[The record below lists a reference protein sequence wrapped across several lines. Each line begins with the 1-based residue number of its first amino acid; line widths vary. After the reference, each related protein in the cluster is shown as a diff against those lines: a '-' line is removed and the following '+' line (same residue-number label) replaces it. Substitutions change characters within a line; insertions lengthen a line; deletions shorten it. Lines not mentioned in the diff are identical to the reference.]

1 MQFKDLIAPQAII
14 GDLESSTPNEAL
26 AEMVDALIAAG
37 SISEDIRQGVL
48 TALIE
53 REGITSTGVGNGI
66 AVPHA
71 KHPAIKKMTGLFARS
86 REGVDFAAID
96 DKPVHLF
103 VLLLSNQDLIQQHLQ
118 SLAYVAKHLNE
129 DIFRSFLLN
138 ARDEKEIL
146 ELLEEADI
154 KSGG

>member
-1 MQFKDLIAPQAII
+1 MQFKDLISPQAII

>member
-129 DIFRSFLLN
+129 DIFRSLLLN

>member
-1 MQFKDLIAPQAII
+1 MLFKDLIAPQNII
-14 GDLESSTPNEAL
+14 GSLESTTRNEVL
-26 AEMVDALIAAG
+26 AEMVDALIASG
-37 SISEDIRQGVL
+37 SIPEDIRQGVL
-48 TALIE
+48 SALIE
-53 REGITSTGVGNGI
+53 RENITSTGVGNGI

-86 REGVDFAAID
+86 REGVQFSAID
-96 DKPVHLF
+96 DKPVHIF
-103 VLLLSNQDLIQQHLQ
+103 VMLLSNQDIIQQHLQ

-138 ARDEKEIL
+138 ARDEKEIV
-146 ELLEEADI
+146 ELLEEADM

>member
-53 REGITSTGVGNGI
+53 RESITSTGVGNGI

-129 DIFRSFLLN
+129 DIFRSFLLS
-138 ARDEKEIL
+138 ARDEREII
-146 ELLEEADI
+146 ELLEEADN